1 MEIIEKVH
9 ALKLPFQIKT
19 GNGIILDRFVFV
31 YLIYGEEIYL
41 IDSGV
46 AGSRKIICD
55 YLEKTGRSCDEL
67 ALIIHTHAHP
77 DHIGSTRSLQEISN
91 SATAIHKLE
100 VPWLEDTERQ
110 LRERPVPG
118 FRQLVEG
125 PVKVDMELEDYDTI
139 ELEENIHLEVI
150 HTPGHS
156 QGSISLLF
164 PDEKILFTGDA
175 IPPAGEIPIYDDF
188 QDSVNSL
195 KKLKDLKNVDMILS
209 SWDDPKTFNE
219 TQELIDDS
227 IEYLKYVNQLVGEFK
242 RENIPIEPVELCKYV
257 LSELALPEN
266 IANPL
271 IYRSLQSHLK
281 YL

>member
-1 MEIIEKVH
+1 MEINEKVH

-19 GNGIILDRFVFV
+19 GKGIIIDRFVYV

-46 AGSRKIICD
+46 ASSRKIICD
-55 YLEKTGRSCDEL
+55 YLEKTGRSCYEL

-77 DHIGSTRSLQEISN
+77 DHIGSTKSLKEISN
-91 SATAIHKLE
+91 PAIAIHKLE
-100 VPWLEDTERQ
+100 ESWLEDTERQ
-110 LRERPVPG
+110 FRERPVPG
-118 FRQLVEG
+118 FHQLVKG
-125 PVKVDMELEDYDTI
+125 SVKVDMALNGYDTI
-139 ELEENIHLEVI
+139 ELEENIQLEVF

-156 QGSISLLF
+156 QGSISLF
-164 PDEKILFTGDA
+164 IPDEKILFTGDA
-175 IPPAGEIPIYDDF
+175 IPLAGDMPIYDDF
-188 QDSVNSL
+188 QDSL
-195 KKLKDLKNVDMILS
+195 ITLEKLKDLKNVDMILS

-219 TQELIDDS
+219 AQESIKDS
-227 IEYLKYVNQLVGEFK
+227 IEYLMYIHQLVGEFK
-242 RENIPIEPVELCKYV
+242 TENDPIEPVKLYKYV

-266 IANPL
+266 TANPL

>member
-9 ALKLPFQIKT
+9 AIKMPFQIKT
-19 GNGIILDRFVFV
+19 GKGLILDRFVYV

-46 AGSRKIICD
+46 ASSRKIICD
-55 YLEKTGRSCDEL
+55 YLEKSGRSCDEL

-77 DHIGSTRSLQEISN
+77 DHIGSTKSLQEISN
-91 SATAIHKLE
+91 SATAIHQTE
-100 VPWLEDTERQ
+100 TSWLEDTESQ
-110 LRERPVPG
+110 LLERPVPG

-125 PVKVDMELEDYDTI
+125 SVNVDIALEDHDAI

-156 QGSISLLF
+156 PGSISLF
-164 PDEKILFTGDA
+164 IPDEKILFSGDA
-175 IPPAGEIPIYDDF
+175 IPLAGDIPIYDDY

-209 SWDDPKTFNE
+209 SWDDPKTFDE
-219 TQELIDDS
+219 AQESINDS
-227 IEYLKYVNQLVGEFK
+227 IEYLEYIHQ
-242 RENIPIEPVELCKYV
+242 
-257 LSELALPEN
+257 
-266 IANPL
+266 
-271 IYRSLQSHLK
+271 
-281 YL
+281 